1 MTDTDNQR
9 DQPTLSTPEQIG
21 FWLDLEADGM
31 LSESEVVRLE
41 AALKQHPEMR
51 AERHDI
57 ARLHE
62 DLAVRV
68 EVDDAFTERVMG
80 SLPRASWERAGR
92 QGWGVAVA
100 ASAILALAS
109 ALLFALAGPQA
120 NSAGGPGVGLIAA
133 VAQFLQAS
141 VLTGAGLLGASWKGL
156 GLALQ
161 QALEASPFTMALFAV
176 GIICLNVLFFRL
188 LRRASRLPAVALERS
203 NGTGERAPRD

>member
-100 ASAILALAS
+100 ASAILEEEGVACLSGTAFGEAGRGFLRFSYAASEQTIDDALAR
-109 ALLFALAGPQA
+109 FAK
-120 NSAGGPGVGLIAA
+120 
-133 VAQFLQAS
+133 FLS
-141 VLTGAGLLGASWKGL
+141 G
-156 GLALQ
+156 
-161 QALEASPFTMALFAV
+161 
-176 GIICLNVLFFRL
+176 
-188 LRRASRLPAVALERS
+188 RA
-203 NGTGERAPRD
+203 